1 MVGDGGGSGWKV
13 AAVAI
18 RGEKK
23 RRRCDPWGEEE
34 AAAAYPSEEAAA
46 AVCLLLL
53 SFDRA
58 SLDYTECRRSN
69 RLEACQPTRTHN
81 ATVNSRATSAH
92 LAGATTRPYIPGS
105 LELLQDIKFHSST
118 STTIY

>member
-1 MVGDGGGSGWKV
+1 
-13 AAVAI
+13 VAI

-58 SLDYTECRRSN
+58 SLVYTECRRSN

-81 ATVNSRATSAH
+81 ATVNTHGRATSAH

-105 LELLQDIKFHSST
+105 LELLQDFEEIWGGS
-118 STTIY
+118 